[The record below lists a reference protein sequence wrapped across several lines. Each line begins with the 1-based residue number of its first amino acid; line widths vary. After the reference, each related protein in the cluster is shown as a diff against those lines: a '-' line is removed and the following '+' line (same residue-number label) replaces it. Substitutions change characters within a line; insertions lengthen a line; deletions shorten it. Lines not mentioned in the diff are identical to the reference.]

1 MTESGRVRGTFLE
14 VWSHNRS
21 GRQLYH
27 NAWFTDLEVRVDNV
41 AEIVAIG
48 RSRWKI
54 ENEQFNV
61 QKNHGYEL
69 THNYGHG
76 QQTLSMVFY
85 LLNLLAFIAHMI
97 LDRGDRL
104 YQRCLATTSRR
115 ELWHTLRAGMRMVL
129 VSSWSQ
135 MLLIYLDEEAQGPWR
150 VRSRPGPS

>member
-1 MTESGRVRGTFLE
+1 VRGTFLE

-21 GRQLYH
+21 GKQLSH
-27 NAWFTDLEVRVDNV
+27 NAWFTDLEVSADNV
-41 AEIVAIG
+41 AEIVGIG

-54 ENEQFNV
+54 ENEQCNV

-85 LLNLLAFIAHMI
+85 LLNVVAFLAHMI

-104 YQRCLATTSRR
+104 YQRC
-115 ELWHTLRAGMRMVL
+115 
-129 VSSWSQ
+129 
-135 MLLIYLDEEAQGPWR
+135 
-150 VRSRPGPS
+150 